1 MQVGFVTMSQE
12 IIVQMDGYA
21 FKRPNVAN
29 KGINS
34 IFLF

>member
-12 IIVQMDGYA
+12 IIVQMDRYA

-34 IFLF
+34 LSLF